1 MAENIRTYVIDAS
14 FVLAYLFPSEKTKKV
29 DEIFEKSRDGEIILL
44 SIGLLPFEVLNS
56 IKWSIVT
63 KRHTQEEAEKMVD
76 GFFSFNIGYEEI
88 DLKEAYRLALE
99 QNLTVYDA
107 SYLKLA
113 INANCKL
120 LTFDKQLKKLN

>member
-1 MAENIRTYVIDAS
+1 MEENIRTYIIDAS

-29 DEIFEKSRDGEIILL
+29 DEIFEKCRDGEITLL
-44 SIGLLPFEVLNS
+44 SIQLLPFEVLNS

-63 KRHTQEEAEKMVD
+63 KRHTPKEAEKMVK
-76 GFFSFNIGYEEI
+76 GFFSLDISYEEI
-88 DLKEAYRLALE
+88 DFQEVYKLALE
-99 QNLTVYDA
+99 ENLTIYDA

-120 LTFDKQLKKLN
+120 LTFDKQLKNLN